1 MWSADRY
8 EPHSELTTQKLKGRK
23 LKEFLQKT
31 RILDLKILKSAP
43 VLPWMQHFLAK
54 RQEEACPVRYLKGL
68 KNENPEHLVNLCESN
83 SFETQVI
90 VMNWTEFYFNLKVQ
104 ITKKLK

>member
-1 MWSADRY
+1 
-8 EPHSELTTQKLKGRK
+8 
-23 LKEFLQKT
+23 
-31 RILDLKILKSAP
+31 
-43 VLPWMQHFLAK
+43 MQHFLAK

-68 KNENPEHLVNLCESN
+68 KNENTEHLVNQCESN
-83 SFETQVI
+83 SFEIQVI